1 MPLTISRTQRDAIYE
16 LLMNHLTGIGDVWI
30 EIQNRNHANARRL
43 GGAFAEDLRL
53 LDDLGWSETIDS
65 ARVTLTLPPAELVR
79 TIGRLHRDAAA
90 GLDLY
95 VSRPKDDER
104 IAIRDLAASTA
115 FGELLSELA
124 GVAKSALRD
133 DRCADE
139 DIPEE
144 GAR

>member
-16 LLMNHLTGIGDVWI
+16 LVMNHLTGIGDVWI
-30 EIQNRNHANARRL
+30 ELQNRNHANARRL
-43 GGAFAEDLRL
+43 GRGFAEDLRL

-65 ARVTLTLPPAELVR
+65 PRVTLTLPPVELVR
-79 TIGRLHRDAAA
+79 TIARLHRDAAA

-104 IAIRDLAASTA
+104 IAQRELAASTA

-124 GVAKSALRD
+124 AQANT
-133 DRCADE
+133 DE
-139 DIPEE
+139 PDNPRE
-144 GAR
+144 ASR